1 MSVSA
6 TGRRS
11 SWPILGAVAAVLVLV
26 LAGGMYLYDH
36 AHRDT
41 IAKGVTIDGVPVG
54 GLSESAAL
62 RKVQHAVIDP
72 LNRPLTVSSSAGT
85 WTLNARDARL
95 TVDAQNMVAQAVQAS
110 RQGSIVTRTFR
121 SLFGGSVHREVPL
134 AVSYSLPAVRELTAK
149 VRAAVDRPAQDA
161 TVQPS
166 AGGLSTTA
174 AKAGV
179 TVQNEQLGGRIVHAL
194 TGASVSRTVAV
205 PTQAVRP
212 KVTTAQLASQ
222 YPAYIVVDR
231 GAFQLRFY
239 EHLKLARTYEIAVGM
254 EGLETPGGLH
264 KIEWKQQVQ
273 LDRPRR
279 LARVRA
285 DENPG
290 RDRAVQ
296 PHAGGHARLHRLI
309 GCEARGVNSAGAHRG
324 TWASR
329 PGWLVAVDGSVGA
342 FLARG
347 RGPRVSLL
355 DPVGTVGL

>member
-1 MSVSA
+1 M
-6 TGRRS
+6 
-11 SWPILGAVAAVLVLV
+11 LVLV

-264 KIEWKQQVQ
+264 KIEWKQEDPPWIV
-273 LDRPRR
+273 PNK
-279 LARVRA
+279 AW
-285 DENPG
+285 
-290 RDRAVQ
+290 
-296 PHAGGHARLHRLI
+296 
-309 GCEARGVNSAGAHRG
+309 AGALAGKTIPPGPQDPLKARFLSFDGGAGIHG
-324 TWASR
+324 IDPSEYSSIGHDASHGCVR
-329 PGWLVAVDGSVGA
+329 MRIPDVIALYS
-342 FLARG
+342 RT
-347 RGPRVSLL
+347 
-355 DPVGTVGL
+355 PVGTPVYIV